1 MWRDENVRKK
11 DRKIIRTENA
21 PAAVGPYS
29 QAVSAGGFVFVSGQ
43 IALKPGRKRELVGD
57 TAGRQ
62 TRRIMSNISSILEAA
77 GTSLEN
83 AVKATIYLTDI
94 DDFTTVNGVYGGFFG
109 EDPPARVTIEVSDLP
124 LDALVMIDMVAVE

>member
-1 MWRDENVRKK
+1 MKEK
-11 DRKIIRTENA
+11 DRMVIQTENA

-43 IALKPGRKRELVGD
+43 IALEPGKEKEIVGE

-62 TRRIMSNISSILEAA
+62 TKRIMSNISAILEAA

-83 AVKATIYLTDI
+83 AVKATIYLTDM
-94 DDFTTVNGVYGGFFG
+94 DDFTMVNRAYGSFFG
-109 EDPPARVTIEVSDLP
+109 GGPPARVTIEVSDLP
-124 LDALVMIDMVAVE
+124 LDGLVMIDMVAVE

>member
-1 MWRDENVRKK
+1 MRKK
-11 DRKIIRTENA
+11 ERKIIQTENA

-43 IALKPGRKRELVGD
+43 IALGPGKKKELVGD
-57 TAGRQ
+57 TAGQQ
-62 TRRIMSNISSILEAA
+62 TKRIMSNISAILEAA

-94 DDFTTVNGVYGGFFG
+94 DDFTTVNRAYGKFFNG
-109 EDPPARVTIEVSDLP
+109 DPPARVTIEVSDLP
-124 LDALVMIDMVAVE
+124 LDGLVMIDMVTVG